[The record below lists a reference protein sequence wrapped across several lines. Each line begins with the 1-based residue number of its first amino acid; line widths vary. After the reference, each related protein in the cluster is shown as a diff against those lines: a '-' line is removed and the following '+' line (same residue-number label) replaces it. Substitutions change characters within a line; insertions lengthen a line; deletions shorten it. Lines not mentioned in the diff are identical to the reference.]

1 MLWKKPLILV
11 MLSSVTMINSPMP
24 KCIAIFVWAFF
35 ASTCIAQTNLV
46 LNGDLEL
53 MKKMPLPTNLSIDG
67 VLLEFEE
74 DSSYFQPLVGE
85 QHPLTN
91 IAAPYWNY
99 TTLDS
104 INFSAQYSAIGYG
117 HSGTNFKLI
126 QVYRGSVQGS
136 NAHVVN
142 AVVSLCKPLQ
152 QGSKYKIEFYIKP
165 FSGTAYTDNIG
176 VAVIDKEVP
185 THFEFAQQPPT
196 KGKSKKMK
204 KVPQQLTITPS
215 YKLPNI
221 LMDTSKYSYVSF
233 IYTARGGESYVYIG
247 NVFFEE
253 PRFWSKSSWRT
264 VPFYG
269 YEKHKSRF
277 FICNYAIDDVQVVAL
292 DEMENG
298 CPMILSSHDESSDT
312 VFLESF
318 YYKTDSAFTIIDF
331 SSLIEKINSAP
342 ERYSVVINGYADYSG
357 EDSYNLKLSQERADG
372 IKEKIESYINKPI
385 LAVGLGSSVVNR
397 RVDVYLVVTN

>member
-1 MLWKKPLILV
+1 LN
-11 MLSSVTMINSPMP
+11 SATMFNNTMP
-24 KCIAIFVWAFF
+24 KWIAIFVWAFF
-35 ASTCIAQTNLV
+35 GSTCMAQTNLV

-67 VLLEFEE
+67 ILLEFEE

-104 INFSAQYSAIGYG
+104 INFSAQYSSIGYS

-152 QGSKYKIEFYIKP
+152 EGSKYKIEFYIKP

-176 VAVIDKEVP
+176 VAVIDKETP
-185 THFEFAQQPPT
+185 THFEFAQRPPI
-196 KGKSKKMK
+196 KVKSKKLQK
-204 KVPQQLTITPS
+204 GPQQLIIVPS

-221 LMDTSKYSYVSF
+221 LMDTSKYSHVSF
-233 IYTARGGESYVYIG
+233 VYTARGGESYVYIG
-247 NVFFEE
+247 NIFFEE
-253 PRFWSKSSWRT
+253 ARFWSKSSWRP

-277 FICNYAIDDVQVVAL
+277 FICNYAIDDVKVVAL

-298 CPMILSSHDESSDT
+298 CPMILFSHDESSDT

-318 YYKTDSAFTIIDF
+318 YYETDSAFTTIDF
-331 SSLIEKINSAP
+331 SSLIEKINNAP
-342 ERYSVVINGYADYSG
+342 ERYSVVINGYADFSG
-357 EDSYNLKLSQERADG
+357 EDSYNLKLSQERADV
-372 IKEKIESYINKPI
+372 IKENIESSINKPI
-385 LAVGLGSSVVNR
+385 LAFGLGSIIANR
-397 RVDVYLVVTN
+397 KVDVYLVVAK